1 MIRLFISLV
10 LLALSATL
18 AWGQPGPPRDA
29 CNVLQA
35 RWASSWP
42 NSSRS
47 RSLDENRQ
55 YSSGYRVGS
64 PIEVDGGH
72 PTNWHALR
80 FKLVNQPSPISFYLN
95 EVSGQIQ
102 TYSERFDHEQR
113 SSYPLSVEAWL
124 QGGPKHRKNPSGA
137 QKYCNERFTQGC
149 GDCRLQTIT
158 VNVSISDEP
167 ERPPRPRAPRVTGV
181 HGSLT
186 ASWDLVEINP
196 QIRSYDT
203 RYRIGLKPF
212 RNGPQGVIGTSATI
226 ENLDPHFNYQV
237 SMRATNALG
246 DSPWSAT
253 TPARTTPAPPP
264 PIPPPPPPSPPAP
277 DPDPDP
283 DPPDPDPP
291 APPPPSPAPRPNPDP
306 PEPDPAPH
314 EEEPVET
321 VYLDFPHF
329 GNGAGI
335 ISDLVL
341 VNTADYSVSFAIRFS
356 GKDGN
361 LIDPASVV
369 DLPGYLEITEDG
381 DLAGQLGMEPY
392 FWLTPTMGEL
402 TISTHGRGEI
412 VSGSVQVS
420 ADGPIGGV
428 VRFHLPGIGVAGV
441 GASQP
446 MTTGVFPARRQGG
459 LSTAVA
465 VHNIDLDLGIG
476 PDVVCRLM
484 KEGEVLEEIEFFLKP
499 NGQDAQFIE
508 EMFPRTDTSDFVG
521 SVRCSAKTWIG
532 GIARRGMFTAIAVEL
547 DAGNQIFTTV
557 PVVPIQ
563 RY

>member
-1 MIRLFISLV
+1 MLRLFISLV
-10 LLALSATL
+10 VLALSATL

-124 QGGPKHRKNPSGA
+124 VGGPKNKKTPSGA
-137 QKYCNERFTQGC
+137 EKYCNKRINHGC

-158 VNVSISDEP
+158 VNVHISDEP
-167 ERPPRPRAPRVTGV
+167 ERPERPRAPRVSGV

-186 ASWDLVEINP
+186 VSWDLVATNPAINT
-196 QIRSYDT
+196 YDVQW
-203 RYRIGLKPF
+203 RAGPGGGF
-212 RNGPQGVIGTSATI
+212 ANGPQGVVGASATI
-226 ENLDPHFNYQV
+226 ENLDAHFNYQV
-237 SMRATNALG
+237 RIRATNSLG

-264 PIPPPPPPSPPAP
+264 PIPPPPPPPPPPAP

-283 DPPDPDPP
+283 DPPDSDPP
-291 APPPPSPAPRPNPDP
+291 APPPPPPAPRPDPDP
-306 PEPDPAPH
+306 PKPDPEPP
-314 EEEPVET
+314 EEEAVET
-321 VYLDFPHF
+321 VSLDFPHF
-329 GNGAGI
+329 GNGAGV

-341 VNTADYSVSFAIRFS
+341 VNTADFSVPFAIRFS

-369 DLPGYLEITEDG
+369 DLTGDLEITGDG
-381 DLAGQLGMEPY
+381 DLAGQLGMDP
-392 FWLTPTMGEL
+392 MGEL
-402 TISTHGRGEI
+402 TISTHGRGEV
-412 VSGSVQVS
+412 VSGSVQVVS
-420 ADGPIGGV
+420 EGPIGGV
-428 VRFHLPGIGVAGV
+428 IRFHLPGIGVAGV

-465 VHNIDLDLGIG
+465 IHNINLDRGTR
-476 PDVVCRLM
+476 VVCRLM
-484 KEGEVLEEIEFFLKP
+484 KEGEVLEGIEFFLEA

-508 EMFPRTDTSDFVG
+508 EMFPRTNTSEFAG
-521 SVRCSAKTWIG
+521 SVRCSAKVWK
-532 GIARRGMFTAIAVEL
+532 GMFTAIAVEL

-557 PVVPIQ
+557 PVVPVQ
-563 RY
+563 R